1 MTVTTE
7 ENYAA
12 EEFYTADEPP
22 AGDET
27 PGQDFTEDA
36 PYGWMRDRATGELR
50 PKKRPGRPH
59 TPLSE
64 EELRATEP
72 KEPVPDKPPGKPGK
86 KTQAPVDV
94 PMPKGGVIAAGV
106 NKLYR
111 RAGKFLRVADED
123 LGLAV
128 IECTRP
134 DPDDPDAPTVG
145 QAWEALAKD
154 NPRVRAWLL
163 RMIRGGAWQD
173 LLMAHAPIGVA
184 LLTKEWVHRLVPL
197 HRAAEVLFEE
207 DEDTEPSDLRPA
219 DVADMQHVAEQQAQK
234 IAKRMGINVPPGVA
248 EAALRQAQEEARMR
262 GGHLTPPYDG
272 HDLPPEEPEIPPG
285 LRRQQPK
292 NRSRAARRSR

>member
-22 AGDET
+22 
-27 PGQDFTEDA
+27 TEDVTAGQEPDGEA
-36 PYGWMRDRATGELR
+36 PFGWMRDRETGELR

-59 TPLSE
+59 KPLSE

-72 KEPVPDKPPGKPGK
+72 KTPAEDKKPGKPGK
-86 KTQAPVDV
+86 RTLDPADV

-106 NKLYR
+106 NRLYR
-111 RAGKFLRVADED
+111 RAGKFLRLADDD

-163 RMIRGGAWQD
+163 RLIKGGAWQD
-173 LLMAHAPIGVA
+173 LLMAHAPIGIA
-184 LLTKEWVHRLVPL
+184 LMTKEWVQRLVPL
-197 HRAAEVLFEE
+197 HRAAEVLLEE
-207 DEDTEPSDLRPA
+207 DEDTGVTDLRPA
-219 DVADMQHVAEQQAQK
+219 DVADMQHVAEEQAHR
-234 IAKRMGINVPPGVA
+234 IARRMGVNVPPGVA
-248 EAALRQAQEEARMR
+248 EAAMRQAEAMAA
-262 GGHLTPPYDG
+262 GEAT
-272 HDLPPEEPEIPPG
+272 DLPPG
-285 LRRQQPK
+285 LRRQQPR
-292 NRSRAARRSR
+292 NRSRAQRKGGRP